1 MLVPFLSCTEG
12 VAIAIGIVVGV
23 SAGDD
28 DGQRFGCVG
37 AGEGCRVG
45 DVMGEQLAEE
55 SEENV
60 DGRGLRPTGGG
71 ASGVGAAEGGA
82 TSAKRATNMNMQI
95 W

>member
-1 MLVPFLSCTEG
+1 MGSASAASAPG
-12 VAIAIGIVVGV
+12 RAVVW
-23 SAGDD
+23 D
-28 DGQRFGCVG
+28 
-37 AGEGCRVG
+37 RVG